1 MRTGRA
7 ASARVIALYAS
18 GFCWNVCMGALQVL
32 VPLSG
37 LSLGYSIVT
46 ISSLVSLPVLIEL
59 VVRFG
64 GSAFS
69 DRFGE
74 RRTLR
79 ACFLMM
85 GLARSEE
92 HTSELQS
99 LAYLVC
105 RLLLERKRIF

>member
-1 MRTGRA
+1 MGTERA
-7 ASARVIALYAS
+7 VSARVVALYAS
-18 GFCWNVCMGALQVL
+18 GFLWNVCMGALQVL
-32 VPLSG
+32 VPLYG

-85 GLARSEE
+85 GLAGA
-92 HTSELQS
+92 T
-99 LAYLVC
+99 
-105 RLLLERKRIF
+105 LL